1 MGLLNGKI
9 ASDDLI
15 VLAQAKTVSARK
27 ELVENV
33 TDLFLSSEGRLS
45 EHERALMNDILCKLV
60 TTVEKSVKKELS
72 RRLANIPEA
81 PRELA
86 AFLANESI
94 DVAEP
99 MLRQSEV
106 LEDEQLIEIIRNRS
120 DAHRMA
126 IAIRAHVSEEVSE
139 ELIEQG
145 GEDVIEALIKND
157 NAEISDLSM
166 KYLVAESK
174 NVDRFQEP
182 LLNRHDLP
190 VELACRM
197 YWWVSAALRR
207 KIILDFN
214 MENVI
219 LDDAMELATKTAI
232 QHNDTTDG
240 VMRIALNLARE
251 LAGQNQLDMTFLLKC
266 LRQEKVNLFVA
277 SLSELTGLDVKIIWR
292 AVRERTG
299 ESIAIIARS
308 LEIERDNFASL
319 FLLLAQSRSGGRA
332 RATSLVNSIL
342 ALYDDINIKNAKVA
356 VRHWQRDFSY
366 QNALLTVKDAV

>member
-126 IAIRAHVSEEVSE
+126 IAIRAQVSEEVSE

-190 VELACRM
+190 AELACRM